1 MGIFSSVMESGVS
14 SFDVEAHEG
23 MDPSMAG
30 LQSAIL
36 ESAEASFQ
44 LMGGMLISDVIMES
58 QIVTESASPEVVME
72 GFAGGVL
79 DKLKALWQKLWSKVK
94 GWFNAVIRRIQLIFA
109 SGEKLVNQ
117 FGDEIKKKSALG
129 FKYTGYKY
137 DVTAGDAA
145 ADALIAGLEVGYNDT
160 FKLGTNI
167 LNGGDADQI
176 QNSYENFA
184 AKTDGKDASALV
196 ETIVKSKGGAE
207 SLSESHENIIKK
219 YRSDAD
225 STDEIENFT
234 ANSVESMLKV
244 VKEGKTTVA
253 KIKRAAADMNDKF
266 AKVISKIE
274 EASKKAVSAAS
285 KVDDKDD
292 SDTRA
297 SKTEVGTKM
306 TAYFTKAVNALK
318 EIVTAMTSTYGVKV
332 KMNEEAAKTFQAILK
347 KFVTWKPK
355 KAAKESSNED
365 DDMDEEDMDED
376 GVLESAMGWL

>member
-1 MGIFSSVMESGVS
+1 MSIFSSVMESGA
-14 SFDVEAHEG
+14 SFGVEAHEG
-23 MDPSMAG
+23 MDPSLAG
-30 LQSAIL
+30 LQSAIV

-58 QIVTESASPEVVME
+58 QIVIESASPEVVME

-117 FGDEIKKKSALG
+117 FGDEIKKKSSVG

-137 DVTAGDAA
+137 DINAGDAA

-160 FKLGTNI
+160 FKLGVNI
-167 LNGGDADQI
+167 LNSGTEDQI
-176 QNSYENFA
+176 KNSYDNFA
-184 AKTDGKDASALV
+184 SKTKDKDAGSLV
-196 ETIVKSKGGAE
+196 EDIVKAKGGAD
-207 SLSESHENIIKK
+207 SLSEAHENIIKK
-219 YRSDAD
+219 YRSDSD
-225 STDEIENFT
+225 TTDDIENFS

-253 KIKRAAADMNDKF
+253 KIKRAASDMNDKF
-266 AKVISKIE
+266 SKVISKIE
-274 EASKKAVSAAS
+274 EASKKAASAAS
-285 KVDDKDD
+285 KVEDND
-292 SDTRA
+292 SEDIRK
-297 SKTEVGTKM
+297 SKTETGTKM
-306 TAYFTKAVNALK
+306 TAYFTKAINALK
-318 EIVTAMTSTYGVKV
+318 EIVTSMTSTYGVKV
-332 KMNEEAAKTFQAILK
+332 KMNEEAAKTFQAVLK

-355 KAAKESSNED
+355 KATSESYT
-365 DDMDEEDMDED
+365 EEDEDEDMTDED